1 MEVLISILIG
11 LALMELYAW
20 LDPLA
25 KWIVKMVAGSLPESA
40 QADFIEQFTADLDAL
55 PNSLAKLFY
64 AVRDCA
70 LSRESIQD
78 AAYRNVLSKV
88 TDEYES
94 LFEKFALIEPAIDES
109 RVSFDRGWGTALK
122 FVETV
127 ADSSRKMKTRLK
139 PTDPTA
145 QLAVENFHQVCAPLV
160 EYFSLIEATFE
171 QNVAAIKAH
180 AEVIAQPY
188 STLRPLISRLRERL
202 SDPRPLDDEA
212 ERLFDEIARVTMQM
226 AERSNLTLPKLKS
239 FPRRPEDLTDQLKA
253 VGRASDEAR
262 RALS

>member
-1 MEVLISILIG
+1 MEILISVVIG

-25 KWIVKMVAGSLPESA
+25 KWIVKLVARSLPDGA

-70 LSRESIQD
+70 LSRKSIQE
-78 AAYRNVLSKV
+78 AAYRNVLSEV
-88 TDEYES
+88 TDQYES
-94 LFEKFALIEPAIDES
+94 LFEKIARIEPAIDES

-122 FVETV
+122 FVEIV
-127 ADSSRKMKTRLK
+127 ADSSRTLKTRLK
-139 PTDPTA
+139 PNDPAA
-145 QLAVENFHQVCAPLV
+145 QLAVENFDKVCAPLV

-171 QNVAAIKAH
+171 RNVAAIRAH
-180 AEVIAQPY
+180 AELIAQPY

-202 SDPRPLDDEA
+202 YDPRPLEDED
-212 ERLFDEIARVTMQM
+212 ERLFSEVARVTTEL
-226 AERSNLTLPKLKS
+226 AERSKLTLPKLES
-239 FPRRPEDLTDQLKA
+239 FPPRPDEFTDQLKA
-253 VGRASDEAR
+253 VGRASDEAL